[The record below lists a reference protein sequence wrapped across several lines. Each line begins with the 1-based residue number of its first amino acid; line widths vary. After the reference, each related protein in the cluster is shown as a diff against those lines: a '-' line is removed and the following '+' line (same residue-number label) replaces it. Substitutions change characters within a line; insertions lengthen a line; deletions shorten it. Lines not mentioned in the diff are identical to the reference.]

1 MPLEISKKDNKFY
14 LKGKINS
21 ETVPYFISF
30 FDKIRSKQI
39 IININNIKEIDKLG
53 LLTIYNFLDKS
64 HINNMLFSIEGYGC
78 KEIYDYFQEMKIA

>member
-39 IININNIKEIDKLG
+39 IININNIKEIDKL
-53 LLTIYNFLDKS
+53 
-64 HINNMLFSIEGYGC
+64 
-78 KEIYDYFQEMKIA
+78 